1 MLRLCPTTHVPEG
14 EGRKV
19 ETAEGDFAVFN
30 LRGVFFVTQNACSHG
45 PGHLGEGRVIG
56 DEVECAAHAGRFDI
70 RTGQATAEPCWEPLL
85 VWDVTIEDGQVCIQL
100 DQGRT
105 A

>member
-1 MLRLCPTTHVPEG
+1 MLRLCPTSHVPEG

-30 LRGVFFVTQNACSHG
+30 LGGVFFVTQNACSHG
-45 PGHLGEGRVIG
+45 PGHLGEGRVCDG
-56 DEVECAAHAGRFDI
+56 EVECDVHGGRFDI
-70 RTGQATAEPCWEPLL
+70 RSGAATREPCWEPLL
-85 VWDVTIEDGQVCIQL
+85 VWDVILDQGEVCIRL